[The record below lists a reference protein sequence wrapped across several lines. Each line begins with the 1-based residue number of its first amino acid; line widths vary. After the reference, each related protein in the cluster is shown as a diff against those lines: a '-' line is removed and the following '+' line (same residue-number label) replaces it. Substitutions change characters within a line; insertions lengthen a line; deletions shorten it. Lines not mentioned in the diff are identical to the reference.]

1 MGNEFAYDMMWTVIS
16 QDGPSG
22 SDGPTVG
29 PISCIGSTG
38 LWLSTMQDDAQ
49 F

>member
-16 QDGPSG
+16 HDGPSG

-29 PISCIGSTG
+29 QYLALARQVYG
-38 LWLSTMQDDAQ
+38 
-49 F
+49 